1 MLWKMS
7 NPVLETRHG
16 DAGGAPTAAYKGNR
30 SRGGPWWESEGS
42 IVPFEGLGQHNPAR
56 GKGPCFV
63 HATKER
69 RVMEIAER
77 LSTPQYRQDATEG
90 ALL

>member
-1 MLWKMS
+1 MRIRQR
-7 NPVLETRHG
+7 NRNGRH
-16 DAGGAPTAAYKGNR
+16 R
-30 SRGGPWWESEGS
+30 ESEGF
-42 IVPFEGLGQHNPAR
+42 IVPVEGLGQHNPAR
-56 GKGPCFV
+56 GKGPCCV

>member
-1 MLWKMS
+1 
-7 NPVLETRHG
+7 VRIRQR
-16 DAGGAPTAAYKGNR
+16 NR
-30 SRGGPWWESEGS
+30 SGRHRESEGS
-42 IVPFEGLGQHNPAR
+42 IVPFEGLGQHNPVR

-63 HATKER
+63 RATEER

>member
-1 MLWKMS
+1 MIREEYQPELIRQR
-7 NPVLETRHG
+7 NRNGRH
-16 DAGGAPTAAYKGNR
+16 R
-30 SRGGPWWESEGS
+30 ESEGFE
-42 IVPFEGLGQHNPAR
+42 VPFEGTGQHNPAR
-56 GKGPCFV
+56 GKGPYFV